1 MDRAPQPATLYVILG
16 SHACRTAMLTLEH
29 KRIPYRTVELLTGP
43 HPFSVRARGFAG
55 HHSPI
60 RDVDGDTHR
69 TLAGMDR
76 LGTVPALRLD
86 DQKIQ
91 ANLEITRFLERIQPQ
106 PSLFP
111 SDSAQRQAVEEA
123 ERWGNDV
130 LQMTAR
136 RIVLAG
142 GLHGLD
148 AFYARANTGRLG
160 PLLARNES
168 VRAISNWTAA
178 RLIFRASTTRE
189 QGLLAQLPAL
199 LDSVDRWID
208 AGVLNGA
215 TLNAADLMIAPS
227 LALLAYRLDV
237 RPQIDARPAGE
248 LLQRVLPEPLT
259 PADRAVP
266 AAGP

>member
-1 MDRAPQPATLYVILG
+1 MDRTPQPATLYVILG

-55 HHSPI
+55 HRAPI
-60 RDVDGDTHR
+60 RSVDGGTHR

-76 LGTVPALRLD
+76 LGTVPALRYG

-91 ANLEITRFLERIQPQ
+91 TNLEITRFLERIQPQ
-106 PSLFP
+106 PPLLP
-111 SDSAQRQAVEEA
+111 ADPAERQAVEQA

-148 AFYARANTGRLG
+148 AFHARANAGRLG

-168 VRAISNWTAA
+168 IRAVSNWMAA
-178 RLIFRASTTRE
+178 RLIFGASTTRE
-189 QGLLAQLPAL
+189 QDLLAQLPAL
-199 LDSVDRWID
+199 LDTVDRWID

-227 LALLAYRLDV
+227 LALLAYRRDL

-248 LLQRVLPEPLT
+248 LLRRVLP
-259 PADRAVP
+259 VP
-266 AAGP
+266 AGERAAAATGP